1 MIPESSN
8 YEFAAL
14 TNYATVPIAIHY
26 FAAQYNYYE
35 LIILHLLLSVKYIL
49 LAMLAWHCAPIQ
61 LLYKII
67 YDVSTLYSGLFGMNT
82 E

>member
-26 FAAQYNYYE
+26 FVTHCNCYE
-35 LIILHLLLSVKYIL
+35 LIILPFLLSVKYFFSSTKQCEL
-49 LAMLAWHCAPIQ
+49 LCIQ

-67 YDVSTLYSGLFGMNT
+67 YGLSTLYSGLFGMNT
-82 E
+82 